1 MQPIVPMTR
10 DAMRRRKAEEDERR
24 RQYEIQTTTEY
35 IYKQAVQFAGTNETT
50 WFHFSM
56 NHGNLSTFAQEVC
69 EALQALFPDCSI
81 GCMSRSI
88 QTRSS
93 PYKPAEFVVYGK
105 PGINFNQPGVYTH
118 IVIDWS

>member
-1 MQPIVPMTR
+1 MTR

-24 RQYEIQTTTEY
+24 RQWAIQSTTEY
-35 IYKQAVQFAGTNETT
+35 IYKQALQFAGANHTT
-50 WFHFSM
+50 CFQFSM
-56 NHGNLSTFAQEVC
+56 NYSNLSTIAQEVC
-69 EALQALFPDCSI
+69 EALQPLFPDCTI

-93 PYKPAEFVVYGK
+93 PYKPAEFVICGQ
-105 PGINFNQPGVYTH
+105 PGINFNQPGNYTH

>member
-1 MQPIVPMTR
+1 MEIIPMTR
-10 DAMRRRKAEEDERR
+10 EAMRRRKAEEDERR

-35 IYKQAVQFAGTNETT
+35 IYKQAVQFAGTNQTT
-50 WFHFSM
+50 CFQFSM
-56 NHGNLSTFAQEVC
+56 NHNNLPTVAQEVC
-69 EALQALFPDCSI
+69 EALQALFPDCTI
-81 GCMSRSI
+81 GCMKGPI

-93 PYKPAEFVVYGK
+93 PYKPAEFVICGQ